1 MSTGNPDDPYAEGEQ
16 GSWDGAYPPYPS
28 YTPADSQ
35 AAYPSYGGS
44 AWPGDAPTAAT
55 DYAPTAGYA
64 PTPGDA
70 ERDPYLTPDPYAVPT
85 GASTAAT
92 AVGPYQG
99 AYPGAQGG
107 YTVGGYGPAGA
118 MTWEQVALAQ
128 RATSQN
134 GLGGWALGVGIAGIF
149 LFSWIFP
156 PIIVI
161 VLGILGRRAADR
173 GTATNRSVATA
184 GLVLGVIG
192 VLLLMG
198 CVLFLALVIYAG
210 VSSDPSSLG

>member
-1 MSTGNPDDPYAEGEQ
+1 MSTGNPNDPYAAGEQ
-16 GSWDGAYPPYPS
+16 GSWDGIYPAYPS

-70 ERDPYLTPDPYAVPT
+70 ARDPYLTPDPYAVPT
-85 GASTAAT
+85 GASTPAPV
-92 AVGPYQG
+92 VGQYPGGQPGAGYGVG
-99 AYPGAQGG
+99 AYGPG
-107 YTVGGYGPAGA
+107 GA
-118 MTWEQVALAQ
+118 MTWEQVALVQ

-134 GLGGWALGVGIAGIF
+134 ALGGWALGVGIAGLF

-156 PIIVI
+156 PIVAI
-161 VLGILGRRAADR
+161 VLGVMGRRAADR
-173 GTATNRSVATA
+173 GTATNRSMSTA

-192 VLLLMG
+192 LLLLLG
-198 CVLFLALVIYAG
+198 CALLLVVAVYAG
-210 VSSDPSSLG
+210 VSSDPYSLG